1 MIICNKGL
9 FMIESSQLQVL
20 MALTQADS
28 LSSAAEIMGVTQSAV
43 SQNIKSMEA
52 KVGFPVITRQGKK
65 MVLTPGGRKLA
76 KLSKNYYK
84 KFDELITEI
93 QQEKNRIIGQVAL
106 GTMFGLGKS
115 WVSSRMIEFS
125 SNFTDLS
132 VKVTMDFP
140 DELLSKFDNRDLDCL
155 ILPEHLT
162 PHHSESS
169 LLHEEKATLVFPNHK
184 DFKITADMELKDIL
198 KYPLIFFEEKDP
210 LFYIWCRE
218 RFGQVPRNV
227 QPRIIVNA
235 FGQMMQAVNENLG
248 IAVIPTH
255 VLRRSYFKKQINNL
269 GKEYDVKSSTFN
281 FIYHTEDKESLK
293 IDTLYQFL
301 LNEVKNLDI

>member
-1 MIICNKGL
+1 
-9 FMIESSQLQVL
+9 MIESSQLQVL

-43 SQNIKSMEA
+43 SQNIKSMES

-76 KLSKNYYK
+76 KLSKTYYK
-84 KFDELITEI
+84 KFEDLITEI
-93 QQEKNRIIGQVAL
+93 QQEKNRIIGQVSL

-115 WVSSRMIEFS
+115 WVSSRMIDFS

-140 DELLSKFDNRDLDCL
+140 DELLAKFDNRDLDCL
-155 ILPEHLT
+155 ILPDHLT
-162 PHHSESS
+162 PHHSESI
-169 LLHEEKATLVFPNHK
+169 LLHEEKATLVFPKHK

-227 QPRIIVNA
+227 QPRIV
-235 FGQMMQAVNENLG
+235 
-248 IAVIPTH
+248 
-255 VLRRSYFKKQINNL
+255 
-269 GKEYDVKSSTFN
+269 VKS
-281 FIYHTEDKESLK
+281 
-293 IDTLYQFL
+293 Q
-301 LNEVKNLDI
+301 

>member
-9 FMIESSQLQVL
+9 HMIESSQLQVL

-43 SQNIKSMEA
+43 SQNIKSMES

-76 KLSKNYYK
+76 KLSKTYYK
-84 KFDELITEI
+84 KFEDLITEI
-93 QQEKNRIIGQVAL
+93 QQEKNRIIGQVSL

-115 WVSSRMIEFS
+115 WVSSRMIDFS

-140 DELLSKFDNRDLDCL
+140 DELLAKFDNRDLDCL
-155 ILPEHLT
+155 ILPDHLT
-162 PHHSESS
+162 PHHSESI
-169 LLHEEKATLVFPNHK
+169 LLHEEKATLVFPKHK

-227 QPRIIVNA
+227 QPRIVVNA

-269 GKEYDVKSSTFN
+269 GKEYDVKSSSFN
-281 FIYHTEDKESLK
+281 FIYHAEDKESLK